1 MKEKDKTKEK
11 TIKGIIIEIVVSLV
25 LIALDLGY
33 MLILIV
39 KYDNRT
45 SKLQDSIG
53 LPIFVLFCLL
63 MGLMYAIF
71 TLFKLIKIKNNK
83 Y

>member
-1 MKEKDKTKEK
+1 MKEKERAKEK
-11 TIKGIIIEIVVSLV
+11 TIKGTVIEIVVSLI
-25 LIALDLGY
+25 LIALDLAY
-33 MLILIV
+33 ILILIV

-45 SKLQDSIG
+45 SKLQDSIV

-63 MGLMYAIF
+63 IGLMYAIF
-71 TLFKLIKIKNNK
+71 TLFKLIKKK